1 MKMGFNI
8 DWFHSVSHSNII
20 PHASIRSWFIIA
32 INPSELYSVKPP
44 TKHDT
49 GPRLP
54 RLAVAST
61 LDLFGSQIFAFFAK
75 LVGQLYPSWDYL
87 ERS

>member
-20 PHASIRSWFIIA
+20 PHASILSWFMIA

-44 TKHDT
+44 TKHDI

-61 LDLFGSQIFAFFAK
+61 LDLFLSQMFAFFAK
-75 LVGQLYPSWDYL
+75 LVGQLYPS
-87 ERS
+87 